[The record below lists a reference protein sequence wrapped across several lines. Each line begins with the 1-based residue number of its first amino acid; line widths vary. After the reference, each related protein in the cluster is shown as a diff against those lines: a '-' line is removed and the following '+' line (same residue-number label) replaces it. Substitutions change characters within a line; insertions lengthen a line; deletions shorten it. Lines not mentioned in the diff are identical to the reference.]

1 MSEDYSQ
8 PDFYRFNEDSTAL
21 IKWIQNS
28 GLNPQSILD
37 LGAGSGIL
45 GIELARILKPQTL
58 TLVEAQDEFL
68 PFLNLNA
75 DRFLP
80 PSVTP
85 VVAMNKFSNFSS
97 DTQFDLIVCNP
108 PYYLPG
114 KGEVSQNPN
123 RAIARSFLLD
133 SWPVLLAKISE
144 LLAVE
149 GKAFIV
155 LKSDESLL
163 KIITQEIK
171 NLNLSIKKNELH
183 TVMIVELFRLNKN
196 GN

>member
-21 IKWIQNS
+21 INWVLGS
-28 GLNPQSILD
+28 GLTPSSVLD

-45 GIELARILKPQTL
+45 GIEVARILKPQTL
-58 TLVEAQDEFL
+58 TLVEVQDEFQ
-68 PFLNLNA
+68 PFLKINT

-80 PSVTP
+80 STVTP
-85 VVAMNKFSNFSS
+85 VIVIKKFSEYSS
-97 DTQFDLIVCNP
+97 ADKFDLIVCNP

-114 KGEVSQNPN
+114 KGEVSTNPN
-123 RAIARSFLLD
+123 RAVARSFMVD

-144 LLAVE
+144 FLASE

-155 LKSDESLL
+155 LKNDESLL
-163 KIITQEIK
+163 KMITQEIK
-171 NLNLSIKKNELH
+171 DLNLGIKKNELH

>member
-21 IKWIQNS
+21 IKWVRDS
-28 GLNPQSILD
+28 GLAPQSILD

-45 GIELARILKPQTL
+45 GIELARILKPQSL
-58 TLVEAQDEFL
+58 TLVEVQDEFL
-68 PFLNLNA
+68 PFLKINT

-85 VVAMNKFSNFSS
+85 VIVMKMFSHYSS
-97 DTQFDLIVCNP
+97 IDKFDLIVCNP

-114 KGEVSQNPN
+114 KGEVSKNPN
-123 RAIARSFLLD
+123 RAIARSFVID
-133 SWPVLLAKISE
+133 SWSVLLKKISE
-144 LLAVE
+144 LLASE
-149 GKAFIV
+149 GRAFIV
-155 LKSDESLL
+155 LKSDATLFKMISH
-163 KIITQEIK
+163 EIK
-171 NLNLSIKKNELH
+171 DLNLNVKKNELS
-183 TVMIVELFRLNKN
+183 TVMILELFRLNKN

>member
-21 IKWIQNS
+21 IKWVLDS
-28 GLNPQSILD
+28 GLTPSSVLD

-58 TLVEAQDEFL
+58 TLVEVQDEFL
-68 PFLNLNA
+68 PFLKINT
-75 DRFLP
+75 DRILP

-85 VVAMNKFSNFSS
+85 VIVIKKFSEYSS
-97 DTQFDLIVCNP
+97 ADKFDLIVCNP

-114 KGEVSQNPN
+114 KGEVSKNPN
-123 RAIARSFLLD
+123 RAVARSFMVD
-133 SWPVLLAKISE
+133 SWTLLLAKISE
-144 LLAVE
+144 LLASE
-149 GKAFIV
+149 GRAFIV
-155 LKSDESLL
+155 LKSDDSLL
-163 KIITQEIK
+163 KMITQEVK
-171 NLNLSIKKNELH
+171 NLNLSVKKNELH